1 MAVRALSRVQCLVT
15 DLFFFLVYMIN
26 INYITTSLKSWCILL
41 CKSLSGISSLA
52 KTKEKIGSRRSG
64 RHLCVWTCCSGPIAV
79 CLSFPAHTWSAVT
92 FAPLIKWHH
101 GIMLRAIWLQMKS
114 QIKRSSS
121 SNDWYVIAALM
132 MSTSW
137 STPPPYPEMLHF
149 LSPSHP
155 PPLPAQFSPLCNP
168 TDNQWQCPF

>member
-1 MAVRALSRVQCLVT
+1 
-15 DLFFFLVYMIN
+15 MIN

-132 MSTSW
+132 MSLSW

-155 PPLPAQFSPLCNP
+155 PPLPAQFSPLCNQ